1 MTITEVTGRQAIYM
15 LDIEHG
21 YLVGRNGAGN
31 QTGSEC
37 RKLQNVCKGIGWE
50 GEQRLKKQSGLS
62 LLLGLISISFIT
74 ILINLMILEL

>member
-1 MTITEVTGRQAIYM
+1 M

-37 RKLQNVCKGIGWE
+37 RKHTECVQGPGTVFLVIDTCKGIGWE
-50 GEQRLKKQSGLS
+50 GEQRLKKKSGLS
-62 LLLGLISISFIT
+62 LLKALFLSVLLPF
-74 ILINLMILEL
+74 

>member
-1 MTITEVTGRQAIYM
+1 M

-37 RKLQNVCKGIGWE
+37 RKHTECVQGPGTVFLVIDTCKGIGWE
-50 GEQRLKKQSGLS
+50 GEQRLKKKWPFTSK
-62 LLLGLISISFIT
+62 GLISISFIT

>member
-37 RKLQNVCKGIGWE
+37 RKLQNVCKGQGQCSWLLIHA
-50 GEQRLKKQSGLS
+50 RGLD
-62 LLLGLISISFIT
+62 GKV
-74 ILINLMILEL
+74 NKG